1 MRTILNLQK
10 NGIEKLSLKN
20 PLEGPLKSYL
30 DLAVEM
36 LNDGQPKEISDLVLS
51 VEYDSIL
58 QDKDL
63 DVNSIM
69 CLRAIK

>member
-1 MRTILNLQK
+1 MQK

-30 DLAVEM
+30 DLVVEM

-51 VEYDSIL
+51 VEYD
-58 QDKDL
+58 
-63 DVNSIM
+63 
-69 CLRAIK
+69 